1 MTDTHIII
9 NLAGDFYVPHIEGWS
24 FDSRLSVLLQESDI
38 NGVNFEAP
46 VRTEGAMPIKKS
58 GPSLCQDPQTTH
70 WLIRQGFNLFDC
82 ANNHILD
89 FGSGA
94 LRQTLEAIPLPAQT
108 AGIGSFEEAYSIK
121 CIEAKGKKIGFL
133 ALTQYEFGVHDDEM
147 YTSQDYKSA
156 WMCHPIVD
164 EIISKSHEQCDIL
177 IVLPHAGLE
186 HFSLPLPE
194 LRTLYRHFITM
205 GADAVVAS
213 HPHIP
218 QPWEA
223 FQGKPIFYSLGNFC
237 FDMNYHNKPL
247 CSNGLIAQLRVD
259 ADNTVR
265 YRIIPTQFSRS
276 EKGIS
281 LCQDA
286 SFCKYMDEINALFRD
301 ERLYLDRVNAQCL
314 SLLPWYQTIMEM
326 GGFYQVSSLKNV
338 TSLLSKHTRALL
350 KGKKAKYNDAHFIN
364 IMRCETHRWVLSR
377 IFELL
382 NRRKM
387 SVQ

>member
-1 MTDTHIII
+1 MADASVII
-9 NLAGDFYVPHIEGWS
+9 NLAGDFYVPNIEGWS
-24 FDSRLSVLLQESDI
+24 FDDQLSDLLQKSDI

-58 GPSLCQDPQTTH
+58 GPSLCQDPQAPH
-70 WLIRQGFNLFDC
+70 WLTRQGFNLFDC
-82 ANNHILD
+82 ANNHIFD
-89 FGSGA
+89 FGSRA
-94 LRQTLEAIPLPAQT
+94 LCQTLDVISLPAQA
-108 AGIGSFEEAYSIK
+108 AGIGSFEGAYSIK
-121 CIEAKGKKIGFL
+121 CIEAKGKNIGFL
-133 ALTQYEFGVHDDEM
+133 ALTQYEFGVHDDET

-164 EIISKSHEQCDIL
+164 EIISKSHKQCDIL

-186 HFSLPLPE
+186 YFSLPLPE

-218 QPWEA
+218 QPWES

-237 FDMNYHNKPL
+237 FDMDFQDKPL
-247 CSNGLIAQLRVD
+247 YCNGLIAQLRVD
-259 ADNTVR
+259 ADNTVFNHA
-265 YRIIPTQFSRS
+265 IPTQFSIAA
-276 EKGIS
+276 KKVS
-281 LCQDA
+281 LCHDA
-286 SFCKYMDEINALFRD
+286 SFCKFMDGINTLFNN

-326 GGFYQVSSLKNV
+326 GGFYQVSSLKKIS
-338 TSLLSKHTRALL
+338 SLLSKHTRTLL
-350 KGKKAKYNDAHFIN
+350 KGKKTKFNDAHIIN
-364 IMRCETHRWVLSR
+364 MMRCETHRWVLSR

-382 NRRKM
+382 NRCKV
-387 SVQ
+387 SYQ